1 MQVHLAQSKFF
12 ALTHRHDP
20 RSYFAVAPAKVT
32 TLGSGSWAH
41 AKSCNANKEYIM
53 NPLSQLSR
61 SIEKHRAL
69 ITGAASGI
77 GRATAHLL
85 AAEGAAVA
93 VTDISQEG
101 VDRVVQEITEAGGVA
116 KGWVLDVA
124 DAVQMA
130 KLTSEVITH
139 FNGLDILINNAG
151 ISLFTKI
158 DSDDY
163 EDLWDRS
170 FDVMLKGQVRLVR
183 AALPALRQ
191 SKHPRIV
198 NLASTE
204 GLGATPYG
212 STYTSVKHG
221 VIGLTRALAVELGPE
236 GITVNC
242 VCPGPTLT
250 GMTQAIPDTDKVV
263 FAKRRTALKR
273 YATAEEIAHGVL
285 NFCLPASSYM
295 TGVALPVDGGLTIRN
310 A

>member
-1 MQVHLAQSKFF
+1 M
-12 ALTHRHDP
+12 ALST
-20 RSYFAVAPAKVT
+20 
-32 TLGSGSWAH
+32 
-41 AKSCNANKEYIM
+41 
-53 NPLSQLSR
+53 LSR
-61 SIEKHRAL
+61 SIQSHKAL
-69 ITGAASGI
+69 VTGAASGI

-85 AAEGAAVA
+85 ADEGVYVA
-93 VTDISQEG
+93 VTDITLEG
-101 VDRVVQEITEAGGVA
+101 VDRVVQEIIDAGGKA
-116 KGWVLDVA
+116 KGWVLDIANAAQIMEV
-124 DAVQMA
+124 
-130 KLTSEVITH
+130 TNEVIAH
-139 FNGLDILINNAG
+139 YGGIDILINNAG

-170 FDVMLKGQVRLVR
+170 LDVMLKGQVRLVR

-212 STYTSVKHG
+212 STYTTAKHG

-250 GMTQAIPDTDKVV
+250 GMTQAIPDNDKVV

-273 YATAEEIAHGVL
+273 YAEPEEIAHAIV
-285 NFCLPASSYM
+285 NFTLPSSSYM
-295 TGVALPVDGGLTIRN
+295 TGVALAVDSGLTIRN

>member
-1 MQVHLAQSKFF
+1 M
-12 ALTHRHDP
+12 
-20 RSYFAVAPAKVT
+20 
-32 TLGSGSWAH
+32 
-41 AKSCNANKEYIM
+41 
-53 NPLSQLSR
+53 PLSQLSR
-61 SIEKHRAL
+61 SIQNHTAL
-69 ITGAASGI
+69 VTGAASGI

-85 AAEGAAVA
+85 ADEGAAVA

-101 VDRVVQEITEAGGVA
+101 VDRVVQEIKDAGGKA
-116 KGWVLDVA
+116 QGWVLDIANQAQITEV
-124 DAVQMA
+124 
-130 KLTSEVITH
+130 TNEVIAH
-139 FNGLDILINNAG
+139 FGSLDILINNAG

-158 DSDDY
+158 DSADY
-163 EDLWDRS
+163 EELWDRS
-170 FDVMLKGQVRLVR
+170 FDIMLKGQVRLVR

-212 STYTSVKHG
+212 STYTSAKHG

-242 VCPGPTLT
+242 VCPGPTST

-273 YATAEEIAHGVL
+273 YADPEEIAHGIV
-285 NFCLPASSYM
+285 NFTLPSSSFM
-295 TGVALPVDGGLTIRN
+295 TGVALPIDGGLTIRN

>member
-1 MQVHLAQSKFF
+1 MPLSKF
-12 ALTHRHDP
+12 
-20 RSYFAVAPAKVT
+20 
-32 TLGSGSWAH
+32 
-41 AKSCNANKEYIM
+41 
-53 NPLSQLSR
+53 SR
-61 SIEKHRAL
+61 SIHNQVAL
-69 ITGAASGI
+69 VTGAASGI

-85 AAEGAAVA
+85 ADEGAQVA
-93 VTDISQEG
+93 VTDITQEG
-101 VDRVVQEITEAGGVA
+101 VDRVVQEITDAGGKA
-116 KGWVLDVA
+116 KGWVLDIANASKIIDV
-124 DAVQMA
+124 
-130 KLTSEVITH
+130 TSEVIAH
-139 FNGLDILINNAG
+139 FGGLDILINNAG

-170 FDVMLKGQVRLVR
+170 LDVMLKGQVRLVR

-212 STYTSVKHG
+212 SAYTTVKHG

-250 GMTQAIPDTDKVV
+250 GMTQAIPDKDKVV

-273 YATAEEIAHGVL
+273 YAEPEEIAHAIV
-285 NFCLPASSYM
+285 NFTLPSSSYM
-295 TGVALPVDGGLTIRN
+295 TGVALAVDGGLTIRN

>member
-1 MQVHLAQSKFF
+1 MPLSKF
-12 ALTHRHDP
+12 
-20 RSYFAVAPAKVT
+20 
-32 TLGSGSWAH
+32 
-41 AKSCNANKEYIM
+41 
-53 NPLSQLSR
+53 SR
-61 SIEKHRAL
+61 SIHNQIAL
-69 ITGAASGI
+69 VTGAASGI

-85 AAEGAAVA
+85 ADEGAAVA
-93 VTDISQEG
+93 VTDITPEG
-101 VDRVVQEITEAGGVA
+101 VDRVVQEINDAGGKA
-116 KGWVLDVA
+116 QGWVLDIANAAQIMEV
-124 DAVQMA
+124 
-130 KLTSEVITH
+130 TNEVIAH
-139 FNGLDILINNAG
+139 FGGMDILINNAG

-158 DSDDY
+158 DSNDY

-170 FDVMLKGQVRLVR
+170 LDVMLKGQVRLVR

-212 STYTSVKHG
+212 STYTTAKHG

-250 GMTQAIPDTDKVV
+250 GMTQAIPDNDKVV

-273 YATAEEIAHGVL
+273 YAQPEEIAHAIV
-285 NFCLPASSYM
+285 NFTLPSSSYM
-295 TGVALPVDGGLTIRN
+295 TGVALAVDGGLTIRN

>member
-1 MQVHLAQSKFF
+1 MPLSKF
-12 ALTHRHDP
+12 
-20 RSYFAVAPAKVT
+20 
-32 TLGSGSWAH
+32 
-41 AKSCNANKEYIM
+41 
-53 NPLSQLSR
+53 SR
-61 SIEKHRAL
+61 SIHNHVAL
-69 ITGAASGI
+69 VTGAASGI

-85 AAEGAAVA
+85 ADEGAAVA
-93 VTDISQEG
+93 VTDITPEG
-101 VDRVVQEITEAGGVA
+101 VDRVVQEITDAGGKA
-116 KGWVLDVA
+116 KGWVLNIANPAQIIDV
-124 DAVQMA
+124 
-130 KLTSEVITH
+130 TNEVIAH
-139 FNGLDILINNAG
+139 FGGMDILINNAG

-170 FDVMLKGQVRLVR
+170 LDVMLKGQVRLVR

-212 STYTSVKHG
+212 STYTTAKHG

-250 GMTQAIPDTDKVV
+250 GMTQAIPDNDKVV

-273 YATAEEIAHGVL
+273 YAEPEEIAHAIV
-285 NFCLPASSYM
+285 NFTLPSSSYM
-295 TGVALPVDGGLTIRN
+295 TGVALAVDGGLTIRN

>member
-1 MQVHLAQSKFF
+1 MPQ
-12 ALTHRHDP
+12 
-20 RSYFAVAPAKVT
+20 
-32 TLGSGSWAH
+32 
-41 AKSCNANKEYIM
+41 
-53 NPLSQLSR
+53 SQLSR
-61 SIEKHRAL
+61 SIQNHTAL
-69 ITGAASGI
+69 VTGAASGI

-85 AAEGAAVA
+85 ADEGAQVA
-93 VTDISQEG
+93 VTDITQEG
-101 VDRVVQEITEAGGVA
+101 VDRVVQEITDAGGKA
-116 KGWVLDVA
+116 QGWLLDIANA
-124 DAVQMA
+124 DHIMRV
-130 KLTSEVITH
+130 TGEVIAY
-139 FNGLDILINNAG
+139 FGGLDILINNAG

-170 FDVMLKGQVRLVR
+170 FDIMLKGQVRLVR

-212 STYTSVKHG
+212 STYTSAKHG

-242 VCPGPTLT
+242 VCPGPTST
-250 GMTQAIPDTDKVV
+250 GMTQAIPDDDKTI

-273 YATAEEIAHGVL
+273 YADPEEIAHGIV
-285 NFCLPASSYM
+285 NFTLPSSSFM

>member
-1 MQVHLAQSKFF
+1 M
-12 ALTHRHDP
+12 ALST
-20 RSYFAVAPAKVT
+20 
-32 TLGSGSWAH
+32 
-41 AKSCNANKEYIM
+41 
-53 NPLSQLSR
+53 LSR
-61 SIEKHRAL
+61 SIQSHKAL
-69 ITGAASGI
+69 VTGAASGI

-85 AAEGAAVA
+85 ADEGVYVA
-93 VTDISQEG
+93 VTDITLEG
-101 VDRVVQEITEAGGVA
+101 VDRVVQEIIDAGGKA
-116 KGWVLDVA
+116 KGWVLDIANAAQIMEV
-124 DAVQMA
+124 
-130 KLTSEVITH
+130 TNEVIAH
-139 FNGLDILINNAG
+139 YGGIDILINNAG

-170 FDVMLKGQVRLVR
+170 LDVMLKGQVRLVR

-212 STYTSVKHG
+212 STYTTAKHG

-250 GMTQAIPDTDKVV
+250 GMTQAIPDNDKVV

-273 YATAEEIAHGVL
+273 YAEPEEIAHAIV
-285 NFCLPASSYM
+285 NFTLPSSSYM
-295 TGVALPVDGGLTIRN
+295 TGVALAVDGGLTIRN

>member
-1 MQVHLAQSKFF
+1 M
-12 ALTHRHDP
+12 ALST
-20 RSYFAVAPAKVT
+20 
-32 TLGSGSWAH
+32 
-41 AKSCNANKEYIM
+41 
-53 NPLSQLSR
+53 LSR
-61 SIEKHRAL
+61 SIQSHKAL
-69 ITGAASGI
+69 VTGAASGI

-85 AAEGAAVA
+85 ADEGVYVA
-93 VTDISQEG
+93 VTDITLEG
-101 VDRVVQEITEAGGVA
+101 VDRVVQEIIDAGGKA
-116 KGWVLDVA
+116 KGWVLDIANAAQIMEV
-124 DAVQMA
+124 
-130 KLTSEVITH
+130 TNEVIAH
-139 FNGLDILINNAG
+139 YGGIDILINNAG

-170 FDVMLKGQVRLVR
+170 LDVMLKGQVRLVR

-212 STYTSVKHG
+212 STYTTAKHG

-250 GMTQAIPDTDKVV
+250 GMTQAIPDNDKVV

-273 YATAEEIAHGVL
+273 YAQPEEIAHAIV
-285 NFCLPASSYM
+285 NFTLPSSSYM
-295 TGVALPVDGGLTIRN
+295 TGVALAVDGGLTIRN

>member
-1 MQVHLAQSKFF
+1 M
-12 ALTHRHDP
+12 
-20 RSYFAVAPAKVT
+20 
-32 TLGSGSWAH
+32 
-41 AKSCNANKEYIM
+41 
-53 NPLSQLSR
+53 PLSNLSR
-61 SIEKHRAL
+61 SIQNHTAL
-69 ITGAASGI
+69 VTGAASGI

-85 AAEGAAVA
+85 ADESANVA
-93 VTDISQEG
+93 VTDITQEG
-101 VDRVVQEITEAGGVA
+101 VDRVVREITDAGGKA
-116 KGWVLDVA
+116 KGWVLDISNPTEIIKVT
-124 DAVQMA
+124 D
-130 KLTSEVITH
+130 EVIAH
-139 FNGLDILINNAG
+139 FSGLDILINNAG

-163 EDLWDRS
+163 EELWDRS
-170 FDVMLKGQVRLVR
+170 FNVMLKGQVRLVR

-204 GLGATPYG
+204 GMGATPYG
-212 STYTSVKHG
+212 STYTSAKHG

-250 GMTQAIPDTDKVV
+250 GMTQAIPDTDKTI

-273 YATAEEIAHGVL
+273 YATPEEIAHAIV
-285 NFCLPASSYM
+285 NFTLPSSSFM
-295 TGVALPVDGGLTIRN
+295 TGAALPVDGGLTIRN

>member
-1 MQVHLAQSKFF
+1 M
-12 ALTHRHDP
+12 ALST
-20 RSYFAVAPAKVT
+20 
-32 TLGSGSWAH
+32 
-41 AKSCNANKEYIM
+41 
-53 NPLSQLSR
+53 LSR
-61 SIEKHRAL
+61 SIQNHTAL
-69 ITGAASGI
+69 VTGAASGI

-85 AAEGAAVA
+85 ADEGAYVA
-93 VTDISQEG
+93 VTDITQEG
-101 VDRVVQEITEAGGVA
+101 VDRVAQEITDAGGKA
-116 KGWVLDVA
+116 KGWVLDVSNPQEILG
-124 DAVQMA
+124 V
-130 KLTSEVITH
+130 TSEVIAH
-139 FNGLDILINNAG
+139 FGGLDILINNAG

-212 STYTSVKHG
+212 STYTTAKHG

-250 GMTQAIPDTDKVV
+250 GMTQAIPDNDKVV

-273 YATAEEIAHGVL
+273 YAQPEEIAHAIV
-285 NFCLPASSYM
+285 NFTLPASSYM
-295 TGVALPVDGGLTIRN
+295 TGVALAVDGGLTIRN

>member
-1 MQVHLAQSKFF
+1 MPLSKF
-12 ALTHRHDP
+12 
-20 RSYFAVAPAKVT
+20 
-32 TLGSGSWAH
+32 
-41 AKSCNANKEYIM
+41 
-53 NPLSQLSR
+53 SR
-61 SIEKHRAL
+61 SIHNQVAL
-69 ITGAASGI
+69 VTGAASGI

-85 AAEGAAVA
+85 ADEGAQVA
-93 VTDISQEG
+93 VTDITQEG
-101 VDRVVQEITEAGGVA
+101 VDRVVQEITDAGGKA
-116 KGWVLDVA
+116 KGWVLNIANPAQIIDV
-124 DAVQMA
+124 
-130 KLTSEVITH
+130 TNEVIAH
-139 FNGLDILINNAG
+139 FGGMDILINNAG

-158 DSDDY
+158 DSDGY

-170 FDVMLKGQVRLVR
+170 LDVMLKGQVRLVR

-212 STYTSVKHG
+212 STYTTAKHG

-250 GMTQAIPDTDKVV
+250 GMTQAIPDNDKVV

-273 YATAEEIAHGVL
+273 YAQPEEIAHAIV
-285 NFCLPASSYM
+285 NFTLPSSGYM
-295 TGVALPVDGGLTIRN
+295 TGVALAVDGGLTIRN

>member
-1 MQVHLAQSKFF
+1 M
-12 ALTHRHDP
+12 ALST
-20 RSYFAVAPAKVT
+20 
-32 TLGSGSWAH
+32 
-41 AKSCNANKEYIM
+41 
-53 NPLSQLSR
+53 LSR
-61 SIEKHRAL
+61 SIQSHKAL
-69 ITGAASGI
+69 VTGAASGI

-85 AAEGAAVA
+85 ADEGAAVA
-93 VTDISQEG
+93 VTDITPEG
-101 VDRVVQEITEAGGVA
+101 VDRVVQEINDAGGKA
-116 KGWVLDVA
+116 QGWVLDIANAAQIMEV
-124 DAVQMA
+124 
-130 KLTSEVITH
+130 TNEVIAH
-139 FNGLDILINNAG
+139 FGGMDILINNAG

-158 DSDDY
+158 DSNDY
-163 EDLWDRS
+163 EYLWDRS
-170 FDVMLKGQVRLVR
+170 LDVMLKGQVRLVR

-212 STYTSVKHG
+212 STYTTAKHG

-250 GMTQAIPDTDKVV
+250 GMTQAIPDNDKVV

-273 YATAEEIAHGVL
+273 YAQPEEIAHAIV
-285 NFCLPASSYM
+285 NFTLPSSSYM
-295 TGVALPVDGGLTIRN
+295 TGVALAVDGGLTIRN

>member
-1 MQVHLAQSKFF
+1 M
-12 ALTHRHDP
+12 ALST
-20 RSYFAVAPAKVT
+20 
-32 TLGSGSWAH
+32 
-41 AKSCNANKEYIM
+41 
-53 NPLSQLSR
+53 LSR
-61 SIEKHRAL
+61 SIQRHKAL
-69 ITGAASGI
+69 VTGAASGI

-85 AAEGAAVA
+85 ADEGAQVA
-93 VTDISQEG
+93 VTDITAEG
-101 VDRVVQEITEAGGVA
+101 VDRVVQEINDAGGKA
-116 KGWVLDVA
+116 QGWVLDIANAAQIMEV
-124 DAVQMA
+124 
-130 KLTSEVITH
+130 TNEVIAH
-139 FNGLDILINNAG
+139 YGGIDILINNAG

-158 DSDDY
+158 DSDGY

-170 FDVMLKGQVRLVR
+170 LDVMLKGQVRLVR

-212 STYTSVKHG
+212 STYTTAKHG

-250 GMTQAIPDTDKVV
+250 GMTQAIPDNDKVV

-273 YATAEEIAHGVL
+273 YAQPEEIAHAIV
-285 NFCLPASSYM
+285 NFTLPSSSYM
-295 TGVALPVDGGLTIRN
+295 TGVALAVDGGLTIRN

>member
-1 MQVHLAQSKFF
+1 ML
-12 ALTHRHDP
+12 
-20 RSYFAVAPAKVT
+20 
-32 TLGSGSWAH
+32 
-41 AKSCNANKEYIM
+41 M
-53 NPLSQLSR
+53 PLSKLSR
-61 SIEKHRAL
+61 SIRNQVAL
-69 ITGAASGI
+69 VTGAASGI

-85 AAEGAAVA
+85 ADEGAAVA
-93 VTDISQEG
+93 VTDITQEG
-101 VDRVVQEITEAGGVA
+101 VDRVVQEIIDAGGKA
-116 KGWVLDVA
+116 KGWVLDIA
-124 DAVQMA
+124 NAVQIMDV
-130 KLTSEVITH
+130 TNEVIAH
-139 FNGLDILINNAG
+139 YGGIDILINNAG

-170 FDVMLKGQVRLVR
+170 LDVMLKGQVRLVR

-212 STYTSVKHG
+212 STYTTAKHG

-273 YATAEEIAHGVL
+273 YAQPEEIAHAIVNL
-285 NFCLPASSYM
+285 TLPASSYM
-295 TGVALPVDGGLTIRN
+295 TGVALAVDGGLTIRY

>member
-1 MQVHLAQSKFF
+1 MPLSKF
-12 ALTHRHDP
+12 
-20 RSYFAVAPAKVT
+20 
-32 TLGSGSWAH
+32 
-41 AKSCNANKEYIM
+41 
-53 NPLSQLSR
+53 SR
-61 SIEKHRAL
+61 SIHNQVAL
-69 ITGAASGI
+69 VTGAASGI

-85 AAEGAAVA
+85 ADEGAQVA
-93 VTDISQEG
+93 VTDITQEG
-101 VDRVVQEITEAGGVA
+101 VDRVVQEITDAGGKA
-116 KGWVLDVA
+116 KGWVLNIANPAQIIEV
-124 DAVQMA
+124 
-130 KLTSEVITH
+130 TNEVIAH
-139 FNGLDILINNAG
+139 FGGMDILINNAG

-170 FDVMLKGQVRLVR
+170 LDVMLKGQVRLVR

-212 STYTSVKHG
+212 STYTTAKHG

-250 GMTQAIPDTDKVV
+250 GMTQAIPDNDKVV

-273 YATAEEIAHGVL
+273 YAEPEEIAHAIV
-285 NFCLPASSYM
+285 NFTLPSSSYM
-295 TGVALPVDGGLTIRN
+295 TGVALAVDGGLTIRN

>member
-1 MQVHLAQSKFF
+1 MPLSKF
-12 ALTHRHDP
+12 
-20 RSYFAVAPAKVT
+20 
-32 TLGSGSWAH
+32 
-41 AKSCNANKEYIM
+41 
-53 NPLSQLSR
+53 SR
-61 SIEKHRAL
+61 SIHNQVAL
-69 ITGAASGI
+69 VTGAASGI

-85 AAEGAAVA
+85 ADEGAAVA
-93 VTDISQEG
+93 VTDITPEG
-101 VDRVVQEITEAGGVA
+101 VDRVVQEINDAGGKA
-116 KGWVLDVA
+116 QGWVLDIANAAQIMEV
-124 DAVQMA
+124 
-130 KLTSEVITH
+130 TNEVIAH
-139 FNGLDILINNAG
+139 FGGMDILINNAG

-158 DSDDY
+158 DSNDY

-170 FDVMLKGQVRLVR
+170 LDVMLKGQVRLVR

-212 STYTSVKHG
+212 STYTTAKHG

-250 GMTQAIPDTDKVV
+250 GMTQAIPDNDKVV

-273 YATAEEIAHGVL
+273 YAQPEEIAHAIV
-285 NFCLPASSYM
+285 NFTLPSSSYM
-295 TGVALPVDGGLTIRN
+295 TGVALAVDGGLTIRN